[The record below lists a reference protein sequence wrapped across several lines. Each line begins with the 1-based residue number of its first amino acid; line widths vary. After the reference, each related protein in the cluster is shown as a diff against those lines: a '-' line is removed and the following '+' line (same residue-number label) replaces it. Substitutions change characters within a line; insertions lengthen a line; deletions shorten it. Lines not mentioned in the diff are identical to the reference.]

1 MAESST
7 AAKPKKRTM
16 PPRLTRAQI
25 TEALE
30 TTPIE
35 TILGVKQQL
44 TAKQRAF
51 AQEVAKGNTKA
62 QAYRNAYNDNPA
74 PSTIVTAPYNLAAD
88 PRVKREI
95 EAYRL
100 ALEAEKLRNPAQLK
114 AHLIHQ
120 LVQHSINPET
130 PPAQQI
136 KALELIG
143 KLYEVGA
150 FEERKTTTVIHQK
163 SGDLKAQLVERI
175 KSVIDIEL
183 KPGRAGGQSLL
194 DEIQGANSNSGDPTG
209 SHPPATEVDGP
220 GAEGHTI
227 QLNQSILET
236 TPLDVETEKVGG
248 VHFQESTN
256 ATDESA

>member
-1 MAESST
+1 MPNKTT
-7 AAKPKKRTM
+7 AAAPKKRVM

-25 TEALE
+25 TETLE
-30 TTPIE
+30 STPIE

-74 PSTIVTAPYNLAAD
+74 PSTIVTAPYSLAAD
-88 PRVKREI
+88 PRIKREI
-95 EAYRL
+95 DAYRL
-100 ALEAEKLRNPAQLK
+100 AIEAEKLRTPVQLK

-120 LVQHSINPET
+120 LVQHSINPDT

-150 FEERKTTTVIHQK
+150 FEDRKTTTVIHHK
-163 SGDLKAQLVERI
+163 AADLKAQLVERI
-175 KSVIDIEL
+175 KSVIDLEA
-183 KPGRAGGQSLL
+183 KPGRSGGQSLL
-194 DEIQGANSNSGDPTG
+194 DEIQGANSNNEDPTG
-209 SHPPATEVDGP
+209 PRPPATGVDGP

-227 QLNQSILET
+227 PLKQSTPET
-236 TPLDVETEKVGG
+236 TPLDVETKKVGG
-248 VHFQESTN
+248 VYFSKSTDT
-256 ATDESA
+256 TDGSK